1 MSRSKA
7 KSDTIMLTHGEG
19 YSTLD
24 GKAVSAKKALTFQQD
39 LFVTPAEDGLFP
51 GHSQTWRN
59 EG

>member
-1 MSRSKA
+1 MTSQRQPKA
-7 KSDTIMLTHGEG
+7 IMLTHGEG

-24 GKAVSAKKALTFQQD
+24 GKAVAAKKALTFQQD
-39 LFVTPAEDGLFP
+39 LFVTPQEDGLFP